1 MLPTVEPWVVP
12 GENVDNPGG
21 IPNVNPLDTLS
32 SDLHE
37 WGGRVR
43 SSPMSSVVP
52 IQPKTREHTQQS
64 FSSRIQ
70 PDQSTACGWSL
81 QPKLSGCISFEK
93 DAAA

>member
-1 MLPTVEPWVVP
+1 MRFTKLLMSMLPTVEPWVVP

-43 SSPMSSVVP
+43 FLTHG
-52 IQPKTREHTQQS
+52 IHTIHS
-64 FSSRIQ
+64 AE
-70 PDQSTACGWSL
+70 DTKAHTADVDSL
-81 QPKLSGCISFEK
+81 VAFC
-93 DAAA
+93 